1 MTTVIN
7 RVTVL
12 GTGVLGSQIAYQSAY
27 SGFAVTAYD
36 ISDEI
41 VNTARKRF
49 AELAAR
55 YEREVEGAS
64 EGRARAALDRIRYSS
79 NLADAVHD
87 ADLVIEAVPERVDV
101 KKELYAKLGPL
112 APEKTIF
119 ATNSSTL
126 LPSALADATGRPD
139 RFLALHFAN
148 EIWIHNVAEIM
159 GHPRTSP
166 AVYVAT
172 VKFARRI
179 GMEPIEIHKEQ
190 PGYIMN
196 SLLVPFFKAATSL
209 VVNGVADP
217 ETIDKTWRIAT
228 RASEGPLQTLDIVGL
243 NTVYNI
249 AAASDEQGKAN
260 ARYIK
265 EHYIDKGKLGR
276 ATGEGFYKYEK
287 PIARSSSS
295 PAAASA

>member
-1 MTTVIN
+1 MTMNIDK
-7 RVTVL
+7 VTVL

-27 SGFAVTAYD
+27 SGFEVTAYD

-41 VNTARKRF
+41 INKARKRF
-49 AELAAR
+49 DELAAR
-55 YEREVEGAS
+55 YEREVEGAGG
-64 EGRARAALDRIRYSS
+64 GRAQAALASIKYSS
-79 NLADAVHD
+79 SLADAVRN
-87 ADLVIEAVPERVDV
+87 ADLVIEAAPEIVDV

-112 APEKTIF
+112 APAKTIF

-148 EIWIHNVAEIM
+148 EIWIRNVAEIM
-159 GHPRTSP
+159 GHSRTSP
-166 AVYVAT
+166 AVYDAT
-172 VKFARRI
+172 VEFARRI

-190 PGYIMN
+190 PGYVIN
-196 SLLVPFFKAATSL
+196 SLLVPFLQSALAL
-209 VVNGVADP
+209 VVNGVADA
-217 ETIDKTWRIAT
+217 ETIDKTWRITT
-228 RASEGPLQTLDIVGL
+228 RAPECPLQLVDIAGL
-243 NTVYNI
+243 NTIYNI

-276 ATGEGFYKYEK
+276 ASGEGFYKYETM
-287 PIARSSSS
+287 PAQSSGR
-295 PAAASA
+295 PLTASA

>member
-1 MTTVIN
+1 MTIRIDNVI
-7 RVTVL
+7 VL

-41 VNTARKRF
+41 VNAARKRF

-55 YEREVEGAS
+55 YEREVNGAAG
-64 EGRARAALDRIRYSS
+64 GRAQAALTRIKYSS
-79 NLADAVHD
+79 NLADAVRD
-87 ADLVIEAVPERVDV
+87 ADLVIEAVPERPDV

-148 EIWIHNVAEIM
+148 EIWTKNVAEIM

-166 AVYVAT
+166 VVYETT
-172 VKFARRI
+172 VEFARRI

-190 PGYIMN
+190 PGYVLN
-196 SLLVPFFKAATSL
+196 SLLVPFLQAATSL

-228 RASEGPLQTLDIVGL
+228 RAPEGPLQTLDIVGL

-276 ATGEGFYKYEK
+276 ASGEGFYKYESA
-287 PIARSSSS
+287 PARSSGSR
-295 PAAASA
+295 